1 MSDQKTNPGINV
13 HTLRYLQNLHPRFK
27 SALRQAQGVVS
38 EVEPRA
44 APPNFQFKFDRLFV
58 ERAICAL
65 QMPQVAPRSHSF
77 RAALNR

>member
-1 MSDQKTNPGINV
+1 MST
-13 HTLRYLQNLHPRFK
+13 TLRYLQNLHPRFK

-65 QMPQVAPRSHSF
+65 QMAPSGPKI
-77 RAALNR
+77 ALLSRGVEPVTD